1 MDNILQKNMNLIFV
15 SDEKN
20 IDFSPTKI
28 VEKNEI
34 LDILWDQE
42 KTNLNM
48 SYTFENYFYS
58 YENRNIIEGAKH
70 IINEITQNCK
80 EPSFNPFF
88 LYGSRSLGGL
98 SKSSLRFASLL
109 RAFQTFS
116 TSRATPIK

>member
-1 MDNILQKNMNLIFV
+1 MDELFFWNKVLNLLEERRGKEVTKFLFSNSKFLKLGEEELIVKVDILTLPVISSKNSEIHIDLKEIVDNILQKNMNLIFV

-48 SYTFENYFYS
+48 SYTFENYFY
-58 YENRNIIEGAKH
+58 Y
-70 IINEITQNCK
+70 
-80 EPSFNPFF
+80 
-88 LYGSRSLGGL
+88 
-98 SKSSLRFASLL
+98 
-109 RAFQTFS
+109 
-116 TSRATPIK
+116 